1 LNSPPGNP
9 RRSRLLEGTALLLI
23 AVSAILFQRSATAPW
38 VEARA
43 SDGRHLQVSP
53 IGIADFGLGTTGT
66 APTECRWWPTLGN
79 EELCAVASDGAAW
92 MVWLRRTYPLV
103 VIALWTSVLALFLN
117 ALRIPRQA
125 PAVGV
130 VVTMVLP
137 ALSIL
142 ALWSV
147 ASVAKRALV
156 VLAGLTLEPVSGF
169 WTMVAAT
176 AFTAIAGFLLV
187 LSRR

>member
-1 LNSPPGNP
+1 
-9 RRSRLLEGTALLLI
+9 
-23 AVSAILFQRSATAPW
+23 
-38 VEARA
+38 
-43 SDGRHLQVSP
+43 
-53 IGIADFGLGTTGT
+53 
-66 APTECRWWPTLGN
+66 
-79 EELCAVASDGAAW
+79 VASDGAAW

>member
-1 LNSPPGNP
+1 MPANP
-9 RRSRLLEGTALLLI
+9 RRSRLLEGVALLLI
-23 AVSAILFQRSATAPW
+23 AGSALLFQRAATRPW
-38 VEARA
+38 VETRA
-43 SDGRHLQVSP
+43 ADGRHYQVSP

-66 APTECRWWPTLGN
+66 APTECRWWPKLGN
-79 EELCAVASDGAAW
+79 EELCAIAPGGASR
-92 MVWLRRTYPLV
+92 MTWLRRAYPLV

-137 ALSIL
+137 ALSVL

-147 ASVAKRALV
+147 ASGAGRALA
-156 VLAGLTLEPVSGF
+156 VLAGLTLQPLSGGF
-169 WTMVAAT
+169 GIMVAAT
-176 AFTAIAGFLLV
+176 VSTAAAGLLLV